1 MSEPAKTSVPED
13 RKMGVTQFL
22 GTHPQEING
31 IGDLVKSLYAGKI
44 LTEIEWA
51 KEIDTLLSRKL
62 K

>member
-1 MSEPAKTSVPED
+1 MSEPVKTSTPEK

-31 IGDLVKSLYAGKI
+31 IGELVKSLYAGKI
-44 LTEIEWA
+44 MTEIEWEA
-51 KEIDTLLSRKL
+51 EIETLLSRKL